1 MFKKTAEAIDE
12 VFADFLNTYGKDTL
26 GKVIS
31 TATSVKFWLTL
42 VTMIVAFSHGGL
54 DGLLTGLGAAG
65 IYVGAKSYQN
75 VQFAKNGTK

>member
-1 MFKKTAEAIDE
+1 MFKKTAEAIDIL
-12 VFADFLNTYGKDTL
+12 FADFLNTYGKDTL

-75 VQFAKNGTK
+75 VQLAKNGK